1 MLKQGKVGILNI
13 DLRNVKIFWDA
24 PKLKGETVMDFISKN
39 WSRLSLAFL
48 YFIGGVIAVIAW
60 VNIPS
65 DYAFTAI
72 GWLNNFYKV
81 ALIVST
87 IVYFFG
93 MVGVTIMK
101 TMQNSK
107 KIVNILYM
115 SVGGLIT
122 VLLMV
127 LMIVASCNDSNL
139 ILIFGNRAIAS
150 LYQLWVPI
158 FVFGLHPLIKGVT
171 RFIEAEMV
179 PAQAKVQP
187 AAAPVAKTAPAKA
200 EAPKAKA
207 AAPKAP
213 VKKAAPKAPAA
224 K

>member
-1 MLKQGKVGILNI
+1 MLKHGKVAILKL
-13 DLRNVKIFWDA
+13 DLRYVKIFWDA
-24 PKLKGETVMDFISKN
+24 PKLKGDTVMDFISKN

-65 DYAFTAI
+65 DFTTI
-72 GWLNNFYKV
+72 GWLNNLYKI
-81 ALIVST
+81 ALIIST
-87 IVYFFG
+87 VAFFFG
-93 MVGVTIMK
+93 MVGITVIK

-115 SVGGLIT
+115 SIGGLIT

-127 LMIVASCNDSNL
+127 TMIVASCNDSEL
-139 ILIFGNRAIAS
+139 ITISGNRAVENF
-150 LYQLWVPI
+150 YRLWVPI

-187 AAAPVAKTAPAKA
+187 TPAPVAETAPAKA

-207 AAPKAP
+207 PA
-213 VKKAAPKAPAA
+213 KKAAPKAKAA